1 MSNTS
6 NTFNTHLEIIPTS
19 GALGAELHG
28 INLAQPLTRDTA
40 QEIRGA
46 LAEHGVI
53 FFRDQN
59 ITPEQHIAFAESLA
73 PVNINRF
80 FKNADGYAQISE
92 VRKEPDQDKNIG
104 GAWHTD
110 HSYDLVPALG
120 SILLA
125 REVPPRGGD
134 TLFASMWQAY
144 DALSAGL
151 KKTLEGLR
159 AVHSSRHVFGP
170 EARRMRQM
178 GDRLV
183 NAEQATQ
190 DAIHPAVICHPENGR
205 KVLYVNRTFTTHF
218 EGWSVEDSKPLLE
231 YLYTHGARA
240 EFQTRFQWKP
250 GSIAIWDNRSTWH
263 LAVNDYHGE
272 RRLMHRITLE
282 GTPISGVH

>member
-1 MSNTS
+1 MSNA
-6 NTFNTHLEIIPTS
+6 HLEIIPTS

-28 INLAQPLTRDTA
+28 VNLAEPLPPQTAKAIRD
-40 QEIRGA
+40 A

-53 FFRDQN
+53 FFRDQE
-59 ITPEQHIAFAESLA
+59 ITPEQHIAFAETLA

-80 FKNADGYAQISE
+80 FKLVPGYAQIAE
-92 VRKEPDQDKNIG
+92 VRKEPEQDKNIG

-110 HSYDLVPALG
+110 HSYDQFPALG

-134 TLFASMWQAY
+134 TLFSSMWLAY

-151 KKTLEGLR
+151 KQMLEGLR
-159 AVHSSRHVFGP
+159 AVHSSRHVFGIQ
-170 EARRMRQM
+170 ARRQRDM

-190 DAIHPAVICHPENGR
+190 DVVHPVVIRHPESGR
-205 KVLYVNRTFTTHF
+205 KILYVNRTFTTHF
-218 EGWSVEDSKPLLE
+218 EGWTAEESKPLLE
-231 YLYTHGARA
+231 QLYAHGSRP
-240 EFQTRFQWKP
+240 EFHTRFQWRK

-282 GTPISGVH
+282 GTPIAGVH

>member
-1 MSNTS
+1 MSHTTN
-6 NTFNTHLEIIPTS
+6 HLEVIPTS
-19 GALGAELHG
+19 GALGAELRG
-28 INLAQPLTRDTA
+28 VNLAQPVTADVA

-53 FFRDQN
+53 FFRDQH
-59 ITPEQHIAFAESLA
+59 ITPEQHIAFAERVA
-73 PVNINRF
+73 PININRF
-80 FKNADGYAQISE
+80 FKPASGYPQIAE
-92 VRKEPDQDKNIG
+92 VRKEPEQDKNIG

-110 HSYDLVPALG
+110 HSYDQIPALG

-144 DALSAGL
+144 EALSEGL
-151 KKTLEGLR
+151 KKTLESLR
-159 AVHSSRHVFGP
+159 AVHSSRHVFGAQ
-170 EARRMRQM
+170 ARRERDM
-178 GDRLV
+178 GDRLI

-190 DAIHPAVICHPENGR
+190 DAVHPVVIRHPESGR
-205 KVLYVNRTFTTHF
+205 KILYVNRTFTTRF
-218 EGWSVEDSKPLLE
+218 EGWTAEESKPLLE
-231 YLYTHGARA
+231 YLYAHGSRP
-240 EFQTRFQWKP
+240 EFQTRFQWKA

-282 GTPISGVH
+282 GTPIGGVH